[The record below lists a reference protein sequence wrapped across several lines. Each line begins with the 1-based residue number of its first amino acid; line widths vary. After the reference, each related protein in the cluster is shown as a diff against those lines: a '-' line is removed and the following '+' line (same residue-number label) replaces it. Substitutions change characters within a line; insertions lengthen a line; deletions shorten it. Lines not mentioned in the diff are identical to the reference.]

1 MRLLVATRNAHK
13 LDEIRAILARPDL
26 DVIGLEALPGA
37 PEIVEDGDTFEA
49 NAIKKAVTIARLAGT
64 WVLAD
69 DSGLEVDAL
78 AGAPGVYSA
87 RYAGEPADYAA
98 NNRKLLRELAG
109 IRNRRARFRCVMALS
124 DPQGKTRTVEGRCE
138 GHIIEAEAGTGGF
151 GYDPLFV
158 PEGARVTFAEMP
170 AAEKNA
176 ISHRGRALQAA
187 ERAWGALLV
196 GAPR

>member
-37 PEIVEDGDTFEA
+37 PEIEEDGDTFEA